1 MDTCQVQA
9 LLFVDDTFLVMK
21 TEEDCK
27 HNMKSTTMTTT
38 TTEKMTVKMT
48 VYSMH
53 QKSLPAAAA
62 LIHSCVLSAAE
73 VVLKLVKP
81 LAHTNKPPEAPPKAE
96 PNLLT
101 MLFLSLHRS
110 QLKDRRGF
118 SGQEGPTMKIFVVVL
133 GLITATLVSSKSG
146 AREEGRESWDKE

>member
-1 MDTCQVQA
+1 
-9 LLFVDDTFLVMK
+9 
-21 TEEDCK
+21 
-27 HNMKSTTMTTT
+27 
-38 TTEKMTVKMT
+38 
-48 VYSMH
+48 MH
-53 QKSLPAAAA
+53 QKSSPATAA
-62 LIHSCVLSAAE
+62 LIHSCVLSAE

-81 LAHTNKPPEAPPKAE
+81 FVHTNKPPEAPPKAE

-110 QLKDRRGF
+110 QQQDRRGF
-118 SGQEGPTMKIFVVVL
+118 SGQEGLTMKIFVVVL